1 MLFMLLLL
9 MLLLLLL
16 VLVLVILVLVL
27 LEDCYLVSLGVI
39 LLLESVVV
47 GLLGVTAFTSILVY
61 LFSKG
66 VGLQCGY
73 AWVFVLKV
81 MMGLK
86 LECGGELC
94 VDAGIDVSF
103 VLFMLDYMG

>member
-1 MLFMLLLL
+1 MLL
-9 MLLLLLL
+9 
-16 VLVLVILVLVL
+16 LVLVILVLVL

-39 LLLESVVV
+39 LLLESVAAV
-47 GLLGVTAFTSILVY
+47 GLVGATAFTSILVY
-61 LFSKG
+61 LFNKG